1 MLMAERS
8 RWDIRWA
15 RLGRASS
22 LRCCMSYGGGRRSTG
37 WRRRASGED
46 RGLPWWWRAFTSS
59 FHHEELSGSWTMI
72 SILKKLG
79 PPTKNGKLSVLWALV
94 FGFVLQLALP
104 AVLIALGF
112 KGAALLAIYP
122 GLLPIIW
129 A

>member
-1 MLMAERS
+1 
-8 RWDIRWA
+8 
-15 RLGRASS
+15 
-22 LRCCMSYGGGRRSTG
+22 
-37 WRRRASGED
+37 
-46 RGLPWWWRAFTSS
+46 
-59 FHHEELSGSWTMI
+59 MI

-112 KGAALLAIYP
+112 KGAALLAFYP

-129 A
+129 ATRGWFAGICPQGYVVMYIINTLVYGALLLIGFRLCVWLRRQYE